1 MRPALQH
8 SVLDTRFYPIQVI
21 RNQIEDLV
29 VVNTRVRGSEEPGG
43 YIRALASERS
53 HLRIDY

>member
-1 MRPALQH
+1 M
-8 SVLDTRFYPIQVI
+8 LDIYWRLWQVI